1 MRQIAALVLGSFAMP
16 AASLSGADFI
26 RYLEGDL
33 GDQKFLIGYVGGV
46 HNALRSYGAAGRCI
60 NFPDRVDV
68 QQIRDMA
75 EAFIRE
81 NPDVQT
87 FSVHLTIEH
96 VSGKAW
102 GHRPL
107 NEAKFCM

>member
-1 MRQIAALVLGSFAMP
+1 MRQIAVLVLGSFAMP
-16 AASLSGADFI
+16 AASLSGDAFI

-46 HNALRSYGAAGRCI
+46 HNALKSYGAAGRCI

-81 NPDVQT
+81 NPDFRA
-87 FSVHLTIEH
+87 FSVHFTIEH
-96 VSGKAW
+96 VGGKAW
-102 GHRPL
+102 GYRPL
-107 NEAKFCM
+107 NEANFCM